1 MSYVD
6 AFYEQSKDVVTVVER
21 VDGER
26 VVKELKPVH
35 NFYYKDPNG
44 KTKSIYGDPV
54 TEVRCTNIKDF
65 KKNVGI
71 NKHNGLYESD
81 IRPLNKTLAVNYTNC
96 QAPKLQTAF
105 IDIEA
110 DFDPGRG
117 YSSPQDPYSIITAIG
132 IYLDWMET
140 MICLA
145 VPPKRIS
152 FEQAN
157 EMTKDMPEVILY
169 KTEKEM
175 LDAFLTLID
184 DADIISG
191 WNSEGYDIPYIVN
204 RITKTMGKAETRRLC
219 LMKKLPKAR
228 SYEKYGNEVNTYDII
243 GRIHLDYLELY
254 RKYNYE

>member
-81 IRPLNKTLAVNYTNC
+81 IRPLNKTLAVNYTN
-96 QAPKLQTAF
+96 
-105 IDIEA
+105 
-110 DFDPGRG
+110 
-117 YSSPQDPYSIITAIG
+117 
-132 IYLDWMET
+132 
-140 MICLA
+140 
-145 VPPKRIS
+145 
-152 FEQAN
+152 
-157 EMTKDMPEVILY
+157 
-169 KTEKEM
+169 
-175 LDAFLTLID
+175 
-184 DADIISG
+184 
-191 WNSEGYDIPYIVN
+191 
-204 RITKTMGKAETRRLC
+204 
-219 LMKKLPKAR
+219 
-228 SYEKYGNEVNTYDII
+228 
-243 GRIHLDYLELY
+243 
-254 RKYNYE
+254 